1 MTATI
6 LVVDDEP
13 DLELLV
19 SHKFCRQIR
28 DGEYNFL
35 FVGDAVHTIFSAP
48 KEQADHATLA
58 VACAIE
64 MDAIS
69 PWTAAVHEKAALP

>member
-19 SHKFCRQIR
+19 SHKVCRQIR

-35 FVGDAVHTIFSAP
+35 FAGDGEEALSTL
-48 KEQADHATLA
+48 KEGPDIDL
-58 VACAIE
+58 VLSDIK
-64 MDAIS
+64 MSI
-69 PWTAAVHEKAALP
+69 WIR

>member
-19 SHKFCRQIR
+19 SHKFRRQIR
-28 DGEYNFL
+28 NGEHNFL
-35 FVGDAVHTIFSAP
+35 FAGDGEEAVEPAGSVSDAMAVKAF
-48 KEQADHATLA
+48 KLA
-58 VACAIE
+58 LSDLLV
-64 MDAIS
+64 S
-69 PWTAAVHEKAALP
+69 N

>member
-28 DGEYNFL
+28 DGE
-35 FVGDAVHTIFSAP
+35 
-48 KEQADHATLA
+48 
-58 VACAIE
+58 
-64 MDAIS
+64 
-69 PWTAAVHEKAALP
+69 